1 MKRIALCT
9 LFAMLASASWAQS
22 PSLATFKTGFE
33 AFAGQVAPTL
43 SYNATV
49 GGAWSDAYI
58 GGFPHFGVGAALG
71 FTTVP
76 LADVTTLLGTM
87 GVTTIPAQL
96 QALGLPIPAVAL
108 AAKLGGIILPF
119 DIGLKGMMIPDGVKA
134 GLASSG
140 VTLDYTLI
148 GGNLRYAILKQGI
161 LLPDLAIGAGYNRLS
176 GSVAMPLGIESQ
188 SFTFTTPDSAPHTLA
203 VTKPNLALGWTTD
216 SFDFTVQASKSILFI
231 EPYLGVGLS
240 VGRSSVTG
248 GVKSAMT
255 YDGAPITDAQVAQLK
270 ADLAAAGIAVPD
282 VSAAGFLFGAEN
294 ASPVFRVYGGVTLA
308 LFVLK
313 LDTGV
318 TYVPQTGSLGGQ
330 AMIRIQF

>member
-1 MKRIALCT
+1 M
-9 LFAMLASASWAQS
+9 
-22 PSLATFKTGFE
+22 
-33 AFAGQVAPTL
+33 
-43 SYNATV
+43 

-58 GGFPHFGVGAALG
+58 GGFPHFGAGAAVG

-76 LADVTTLLGTM
+76 LADVKALLGTM

-96 QALGLPIPAVAL
+96 EALGLPIPAVAV
-108 AAKLGGIILPF
+108 AAKVGGIILPF
-119 DIGLKGMMIPDGVKA
+119 DVGLKGMMVPDGVKA
-134 GLASSG
+134 SLASSTG

-148 GGNLRYAILKQGI
+148 GGNVRYAILKQGI

-176 GSVAMPLGIESQ
+176 GSVAMPLNIPSQ
-188 SFTFTTPDSAPHTLA
+188 SFTFGEGADAHTLA
-203 VTKPNLALGWTTD
+203 VTDPDLKLAWTTD

-240 VGRSSVTG
+240 VGTSRVKG
-248 GVKSAMT
+248 GVESAMT
-255 YDGAPITDAQVAQLK
+255 YDGTVITPEQAETIKQQLK
-270 ADLAAAGIAVPD
+270 DIGIDVPEL
-282 VSAAGFLFGAEN
+282 SAAGFLFGAEN